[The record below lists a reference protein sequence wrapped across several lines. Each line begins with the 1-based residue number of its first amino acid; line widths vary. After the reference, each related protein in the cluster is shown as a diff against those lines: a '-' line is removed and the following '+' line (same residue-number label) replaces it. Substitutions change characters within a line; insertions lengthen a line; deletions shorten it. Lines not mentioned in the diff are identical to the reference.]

1 MSDKH
6 VGYVGEVRGDLS
18 NNPRCS
24 VCGAVMVAGNPWK
37 CLSCGGTAPGMSDE
51 QVKGIPE
58 DLRELY
64 EFLTQDYFVKQG
76 IGHAELEIKPI
87 LAIIERIARSEQALA
102 DQYHAASQF
111 ADAIVRMDA
120 EKVKH
125 EQALAALEARNKKA
139 EALLLRWNKAAGWYC
154 AGSEFVDDPERVFE
168 SIKSR
173 MEMREKLGQRKAE
186 TAARAALKGAS

>member
-1 MSDKH
+1 MS
-6 VGYVGEVRGDLS
+6 
-18 NNPRCS
+18 
-24 VCGAVMVAGNPWK
+24 
-37 CLSCGGTAPGMSDE
+37 E

-58 DLRELY
+58 ERICCRCGCVLTNPGGLFGKKVCLSCNHLQCTRCPIHAPKPTY
-64 EFLTQDYFVKQG
+64 E
-76 IGHAELEIKPI
+76 EIE
-87 LAIIERIARSEQALA
+87 ARIARS
-102 DQYHAASQF
+102 
-111 ADAIVRMDA
+111 
-120 EKVKH
+120 